1 MTARGAAALARLL
14 APLCLALSGCGR
26 QEPMAFD
33 RPTAV
38 VYDAAADL
46 YLVANAAGYVARVA
60 ADGAG
65 ERYWLRDG
73 VDGVTLRAPR
83 GMALTDELLW
93 VADGVTLRSFD
104 RETGEVRGA
113 VEIDGATRLED
124 VSVAPDGVVYCC
136 DGGVDERGEATGTD
150 AIWRIVPNGEVTAL
164 IAGEAL
170 GQPTA
175 IVARSTGVYCVNRRD
190 GAFFLVDATGAP
202 TELGKAPQGG
212 LAGLVR
218 YEPAAVAGDDEPAR
232 PVWLATCEPGRCV
245 YRFELSGRCTAMPVR
260 LEHPAAPAVDR
271 RRGLLVVP
279 LVSENRLRSL
289 RL

>member
-1 MTARGAAALARLL
+1 VIARRAATAALLRL
-14 APLCLALSGCGR
+14 APLPLALACCAR

-38 VYDAAADL
+38 VYDGAADR

-60 ADGAG
+60 ADGTG
-65 ERYWLRDG
+65 ERDWLRDG
-73 VDGVTLRAPR
+73 VGGVTLRAPR
-83 GMALTDELLW
+83 GMALTGELLW
-93 VADGVTLRSFD
+93 VADGATLRSFD

-164 IAGEAL
+164 IGGEAL

-190 GAFFLVDATGAP
+190 GAFFLVDATGAR

-212 LAGLVR
+212 LTGLVR
-218 YEPAAVAGDDEPAR
+218 YEPAAVAGEPAR

-260 LEHPAAPAVDR
+260 LERPAAPAVDR

-279 LVSENRLRSL
+279 LVGENRLHSL